1 MEERCEAIKA
11 AADEAVAKLMQ
22 QLKMQL
28 LQLPKKV
35 RQDALNAAGRYML
48 LIPELWLPT
57 QSSRCWTACCAYSV
71 LELPLLHNAQKH
83 CVLAHICPLAAGVLL
98 TTPT

>member
-1 MEERCEAIKA
+1 MLKVLHACIVVEERCEAIRA

-35 RQDALNAAGRYML
+35 SAVQ
-48 LIPELWLPT
+48 
-57 QSSRCWTACCAYSV
+57 
-71 LELPLLHNAQKH
+71 
-83 CVLAHICPLAAGVLL
+83 
-98 TTPT
+98 

>member
-1 MEERCEAIKA
+1 MQAAAHCKAARAAYRRSHTEGLLHAAVEERCEAIKA

-35 RQDALNAAGRYML
+35 HQNAA
-48 LIPELWLPT
+48 
-57 QSSRCWTACCAYSV
+57 
-71 LELPLLHNAQKH
+71 N
-83 CVLAHICPLAAGVLL
+83 AGVRMPNADIVTISR
-98 TTPT
+98 TTSIA